1 MLRSIVLLITLLAP
15 ASQAQEPLGGLGST
29 TPRNLPS
36 DRLDTLLSEV
46 TDSWLFDKARVGL
59 QVVDIE
65 TGEEVFA
72 RGSDSLLNPAST
84 MKVLTAA
91 TALKN
96 LGPSYRFTT
105 EAYVDEDVEV
115 QPDGTLEGNLY
126 IKGHGDPTFVV
137 EDLWKMIRDL
147 ELTGVETITGNIIF
161 DDSFHS
167 GSVMLPGW
175 DKKRDIERGPTYF
188 STLSALSLNMNTAV
202 MVMGPG
208 ASVGA
213 PGSIELETP
222 TMGYV
227 EVNNELETGRARSRR
242 RITIERELEDNKTV
256 FTVKGSFPIDR
267 RRVPYRRTVGHPTK
281 HFASAFQYMMRKS
294 SIKVKGKYRM
304 GVTPD
309 TAELIVDIPSPPLV
323 AVLMDMNKYS
333 LNFKAEQ
340 VLRTV
345 GQEVEGEGTTQAGLR
360 VVRRYLQS
368 IGVPEKQAVLVNGSG
383 LSRDAFLSPTVLT
396 AVLVDM
402 ARDPQVGSEFTAS
415 LSIGGIDGTL
425 YRRLRD
431 EPGRMRG
438 KTGTLDGVH
447 CLAGYLD
454 ADNGRRYA
462 FAFLTNWK
470 NRTRVSSVRS
480 VHDEFARQVFK
491 AGTEKTD

>member
-1 MLRSIVLLITLLAP
+1 MTIPRS
-15 ASQAQEPLGGLGST
+15 
-29 TPRNLPS
+29 LPS
-36 DRLDTLLSEV
+36 DRLDTLLADV

-59 QVVDIE
+59 QVVDVE

-105 EAYVDEDVEV
+105 EAFIDKNAELKA
-115 QPDGTLEGNLY
+115 DGTLQGNLY

-137 EDLWKMIRDL
+137 EDLWKMVRDL
-147 ELTGVETITGNIIF
+147 ELNGVEKILGDVVF
-161 DDSFHS
+161 DDSFHE
-167 GSVMLPGW
+167 GNVLLPGW
-175 DKKRDIERGPTYF
+175 NKKQDLERGPAYF
-188 STLSALSLNMNTAV
+188 ATLSALSLNNNTAV
-202 MVMGPG
+202 MIMSPG
-208 ASVGA
+208 GSVGA
-213 PGSIELETP
+213 KGRVTLETP
-222 TMGYV
+222 TDGYV
-227 EVNNELETGRARSRR
+227 EIVNELETGRERSRR
-242 RITIERELEDNKTV
+242 RIQIERVVEPNKTIY
-256 FTVKGSFPIDR
+256 TVTGTIPLEG
-267 RRVPYRRTVGHPTK
+267 RRVRYRSTVGDPTK
-281 HFASAFQYMMRKS
+281 HFMSAFRQMMKTEGISVRGRFKE
-294 SIKVKGKYRM
+294 
-304 GVTPD
+304 GVVPVE
-309 TAELIVDIPSPPLV
+309 AEMIYDVPSPPLV

-333 LNFKAEQ
+333 LNFQAEQ

-345 GQEVEGEGTTQAGLR
+345 GHEVEGEGTTEAGLR

-368 IGVPEKQAVLVNGSG
+368 LGVPEAAAVIVNGSG
-383 LSRDAFLSPTVLT
+383 LSREAMLSPTVLT

-402 ARDPQVGSEFTAS
+402 ARDPQVGAEFTAS
-415 LSIGGIDGTL
+415 LAIGGIDGTL

-470 NRTRVSSVRS
+470 NRTRVSSVRG

-491 AGTEKTD
+491 AGSEKTD